1 MDSQTLLSYLSPP
14 LDRILSSKLLE
25 EFVDIE
31 RRFVLGEWEPATLNG
46 GQFAEIA
53 ARLIYHI
60 DSGNLNKRKDVDS
73 CLSYVEDSNNTN
85 VHSFPHRRSALH
97 LAKILRTLYK
107 LRSQRGAVH
116 IDPDYNAN
124 ELDSMLV
131 ISLARWIVSEI
142 LRIFWSGD
150 TTIVATTI
158 REIVRYEV
166 PAVLTVDN
174 QFLVLHTD
182 CSVEEEV
189 LLLLHNVGEKGM
201 SRTEIGKSIPKS
213 AAAITRA
220 IQLLTSPNFREI
232 ILRKDG
238 NYILTPNGSK
248 RIQSE
253 LSTKLSLG

>member
-1 MDSQTLLSYLSPP
+1 MELQTLLSHLSPP
-14 LDRILSSKLLE
+14 LDRTLSTKLLE

-31 RRFVLGEWEPATLNG
+31 RRFVLGDWEPATLNG

-53 ARLIYHI
+53 ARLIYHS

-73 CLSYVEDSNNTN
+73 CLSYIEDSNNSN

-97 LAKILRTLYK
+97 LAKTLRTLYK
-107 LRSQRGAVH
+107 FRSQRGAVH
-116 IDPDYNAN
+116 IDPDYSAN

-131 ISLARWIVSEI
+131 ISLARWIISEV

-150 TTIVATTI
+150 VTIVASTI
-158 REIVRYEV
+158 KEIVRYEV
-166 PAVLTVDN
+166 PAVLKVDN

-182 CSVEEEV
+182 CSVDEEI

-201 SRTEIGKSIPKS
+201 SRIEIGKSIPKS

-220 IQLLTSPNFREI
+220 IQLLTSPNSREI
-232 ILRKDG
+232 YLRNDRT
-238 NYILTPNGSK
+238 YMLTPNGSK
-248 RIQSE
+248 RIRSE
-253 LSTKLSLG
+253 LSAKLSLG